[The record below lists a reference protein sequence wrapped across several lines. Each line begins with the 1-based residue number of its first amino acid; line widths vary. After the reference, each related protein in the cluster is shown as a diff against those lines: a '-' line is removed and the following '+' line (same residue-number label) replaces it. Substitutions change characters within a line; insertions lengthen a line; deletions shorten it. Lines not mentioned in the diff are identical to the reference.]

1 DACTVAPAL
10 HHQVSAVRVH
20 ISSATARKI
29 VQKHGVAVDELRSA
43 LVATEG
49 LRFVWDD
56 DPERGRRAIVETWIR
71 GRRLLAVLY
80 PAADPL
86 GDAWHLGSA
95 YFTDV

>member
-1 DACTVAPAL
+1 VATIW
-10 HHQVSAVRVH
+10 VAVLH

-43 LVATEG
+43 IVGTAG

-56 DPERGRRAIVETWIR
+56 APERGRRAIVEAWIHD
-71 GRRLLAVLY
+71 RRLLVVLY

-95 YFTDV
+95 YFTDG